1 MQIVSIEDNLYE
13 LSNLVSLK
21 KKKKKKK
28 KERVALYFS
37 FQLTD

>member
-21 KKKKKKK
+21 KKKKKRK
-28 KERVALYFS
+28 KE
-37 FQLTD
+37 